1 MISVNINLLNGLS
14 QHTLANGTHWS
25 GSNVELKKITQA
37 NKLYGCLAIGLRKSE
52 SLETKS
58 KDGGFWN

>member
-14 QHTLANGTHWS
+14 QHTLANGTQWS

-37 NKLYGCLAIGLRKSE
+37 NKIQIMKV
-52 SLETKS
+52 ETKIDLQQLKS
-58 KDGGFWN
+58 K